1 LDAAPVIIVVGIAL
15 LVLVA
20 IIFAPFRRVRSERPL
35 PSDVEARVLLGERPD
50 QIDAELEA
58 EHRPPAPPRHRSGP
72 QRVPPAAS

>member
-1 LDAAPVIIVVGIAL
+1 VDTAPVIIVVGIAL

-20 IIFAPFRRVRSERPL
+20 IIVAPFRRVRSEPRL

-50 QIDAELEA
+50 EIDAELEA
-58 EHRPPAPPRHRSGP
+58 EHRPPAPRHRSGP